1 VAAVAAVERIPEHP
15 QQVSEI
21 VIRAQE
27 PRLVEDVRVRLLNQV
42 LRVMV
47 GTGEA
52 ERRPVEAVQV
62 VREPL
67 GIEPAPGGGGWLW
80 VSRGVDGA
88 TLDQ

>member
-1 VAAVAAVERIPEHP
+1 MATVAAVERIPEHP

-27 PRLVEDVRVRLLNQV
+27 PGLVEDMRVRLLNQV
-42 LRVMV
+42 LRVVV
-47 GTGEA
+47 GPGEA
-52 ERRPVEAVQV
+52 ERRPVEPIEV

-67 GIEPAPGGGGWLW
+67 GIETAPGRGGWLW
-80 VSRGVDGA
+80 VSGGVDGA